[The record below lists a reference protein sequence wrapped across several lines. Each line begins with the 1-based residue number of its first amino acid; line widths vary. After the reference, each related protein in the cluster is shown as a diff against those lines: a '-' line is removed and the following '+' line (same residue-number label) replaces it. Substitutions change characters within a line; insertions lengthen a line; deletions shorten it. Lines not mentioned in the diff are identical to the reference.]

1 MFKRIVSNIKTK
13 QQLRRKAEAGNK
25 ATDKV
30 WLYNFWNVKAE
41 EMWVTRFLN
50 HRGLLKTGKRLSFY
64 SVFGDRKQLDYDKR
78 DLKIFITGENVHYH
92 DFEKSYAD
100 NLLSSKEIDL
110 SLGFD
115 FLDDARYV
123 RFPLWLRTAFR
134 PDLTEKEIEERVKQL
149 RYPEIGDRMKFAAMI
164 ARYDWGNTRSQ
175 ICKALENVG
184 DICCPSKVLHNDETL
199 KTVYQDDKQSYLRQ
213 FCFNICPENSN
224 WPGYVTEKVFDS
236 ISAGCIPIYWGSD
249 NKPELDVLNQD
260 ALILWVFDDDNAKNI
275 AKIENLWNNK
285 EALSEMLH
293 QPRLVNGAEDV
304 ILGYFSRL
312 EKAFV
317 DLL

>member
-13 QQLRRKAEAGNK
+13 QQLRRKADAGNK

-50 HRGLLKTGKRLSFY
+50 HCGLLKTGKKLSFY
-64 SVFGDRKQLDYDKR
+64 SVFGDKKQIDYDNR
-78 DLKIFITGENVHYH
+78 DLKVFITGENVHAH
-92 DFEKSYAD
+92 KFDSYAD
-100 NLLSSKEIDL
+100 NLLSSKEISL

-115 FLDDARYV
+115 FLYDLKYV
-123 RFPLWLRTAFR
+123 RFPLWLRTNFQ
-134 PDLTEKEIEERVKQL
+134 PDWTEKEIITRVEQL
-149 RYPEIGDRMKFAAMI
+149 RFPEIGDRTKFAAMI
-164 ARYDWGNTRSQ
+164 ARYDWENTRSQ
-175 ICKALENVG
+175 ICNALENVG
-184 DICCPSKVLHNDETL
+184 NICCPSKVLHNDETL

-213 FCFNICPENSN
+213 FCFNVCPENSN

-260 ALILWVFDDDNAKNI
+260 AIAFWNFDKDNTTNV
-275 AKIENLWNNK
+275 AKIEYLWNNNNS
-285 EALSEMLH
+285 LSEMLH
-293 QPRLVNGAEDV
+293 QPRLISGAEDV

-312 EKAFV
+312 KVAFAE
-317 DLL
+317 LL